1 MAKQNLLLGVVFLL
15 LAQTAFAHK
24 PYRKSEIDSLH
35 KLEIFKRHAQADEI
49 RRNVVQVHFSADY
62 ADSLLTQME
71 QFHIALNS
79 ITNQTKYSFKT
90 EQIEKEL
97 QGMQSSIDIITQ
109 SANRDSSVVNINNLQ
124 MYRGLL
130 KDMEE
135 KLQTWRDV
143 LQEDN
148 DDLQDMTDQMTSF
161 VRDSFTQKVAADS
174 EFANLHLD
182 EMLILNQRWKEAE
195 ASTSANLNHINKLQ
209 ATVSTDYFDVTELEN
224 KVDNLLAGSGKKAF
238 QQEQDYIWHLS
249 SPSLDEVRVLTG
261 QSIANRIKIL
271 GYYLALNYMDWL
283 YFLLI
288 GIAYFFWVFR
298 NFRRIKNK
306 ESGTY
311 QTDLEL
317 KYIRPVPVLSTL
329 IFILSLAPYYGLN
342 QPAVYIE
349 IIQLCIL
356 VPLTALF
363 WLIWPKKSF
372 VFWCI
377 LAVLFILTSCMNA
390 IITPGWPLRLFLL
403 VLNIASLAF
412 GLILVK
418 GDKNMV
424 SGRAVKVTI
433 ILYTLLNF
441 LAVIANIA
449 GRLTLAKIF
458 TSAAVIG
465 LTQMIGLFVIVEIL
479 IEAFYLQMQSSR
491 ISVGMS
497 AKFNF
502 ENIRADLY
510 QILTVVS
517 VLLGLIIFFTNI
529 DLHFVMASLL
539 DSVFNT
545 PRKIGSTS
553 FTIGNLLTFG
563 VILYLVSVL
572 QKYVGYFFGETEED
586 FVGDLDKKESRLVL
600 VRLAIIMAGFF
611 MAIVASGLPVDK
623 VTVVLGA
630 LSVGIGLGLQNIV
643 FNLVSGV
650 ILIFE
655 KPMQIGDYI
664 EVGDKKGRV
673 QNIGIRSSKLITP
686 DGSEVIVPNGDILS
700 SHMVNWTR
708 SNNHRRTELTF
719 GVEPSSQ
726 LQLAKDS
733 IMEELKGNSYVIQ
746 GEPVEILVNNLSE
759 TSAALTVHVWINSIY
774 KEQEFKSQVLSN
786 IYNRLAAKGIKI
798 V

>member
-1 MAKQNLLLGVVFLL
+1 
-15 LAQTAFAHK
+15 
-24 PYRKSEIDSLH
+24 
-35 KLEIFKRHAQADEI
+35 
-49 RRNVVQVHFSADY
+49 
-62 ADSLLTQME
+62 
-71 QFHIALNS
+71 
-79 ITNQTKYSFKT
+79 
-90 EQIEKEL
+90 
-97 QGMQSSIDIITQ
+97 
-109 SANRDSSVVNINNLQ
+109 
-124 MYRGLL
+124 
-130 KDMEE
+130 
-135 KLQTWRDV
+135 
-143 LQEDN
+143 
-148 DDLQDMTDQMTSF
+148 
-161 VRDSFTQKVAADS
+161 
-174 EFANLHLD
+174 
-182 EMLILNQRWKEAE
+182 
-195 ASTSANLNHINKLQ
+195 
-209 ATVSTDYFDVTELEN
+209 
-224 KVDNLLAGSGKKAF
+224 
-238 QQEQDYIWHLS
+238 
-249 SPSLDEVRVLTG
+249 
-261 QSIANRIKIL
+261 
-271 GYYLALNYMDWL
+271 
-283 YFLLI
+283 
-288 GIAYFFWVFR
+288 
-298 NFRRIKNK
+298 
-306 ESGTY
+306 
-311 QTDLEL
+311 
-317 KYIRPVPVLSTL
+317 
-329 IFILSLAPYYGLN
+329 
-342 QPAVYIE
+342 
-349 IIQLCIL
+349 
-356 VPLTALF
+356 
-363 WLIWPKKSF
+363 
-372 VFWCI
+372 
-377 LAVLFILTSCMNA
+377 
-390 IITPGWPLRLFLL
+390 
-403 VLNIASLAF
+403 
-412 GLILVK
+412 
-418 GDKNMV
+418 
-424 SGRAVKVTI
+424 
-433 ILYTLLNF
+433 
-441 LAVIANIA
+441 
-449 GRLTLAKIF
+449 
-458 TSAAVIG
+458 
-465 LTQMIGLFVIVEIL
+465 MIGLFVIVEIL